1 MTPSLRLRTRAS
13 MRAAAVASAGIVI
26 LALIA
31 ACGTSKRDVS
41 GAGAARTAA
50 ACDAKSMQESLNSL
64 EKSAAKAAG
73 GRGVAI
79 LAKASELEAMIARA
93 TVVRAN
99 ANGLERVACAT
110 VAATAAL
117 YLADIP
123 LGAGGQTKER
133 ALAAAD
139 RARNLAANIT
149 SACAALTDNER
160 ARSDG
165 RRCALGAYFE
175 ASAALLSALPV
186 YRAASADTPD
196 GPNWDALRIQA
207 ENWGGE
213 AEAKWEGLTAQL
225 SAQAG
230 AFGDADVKTMVN
242 DRLTIYACN
251 LQNAY
256 GSILEQVDKRLRA
269 APDRQAAVQALTPQL
284 TLFQAAHQGAVAKAS
299 TALKLATPPPESCAP
314 GGDARR
320 CTRDLN
326 TALNVRC
333 LQIWGVGATP

>member
-1 MTPSLRLRTRAS
+1 MTPSLYTWTQVSL
-13 MRAAAVASAGIVI
+13 RAAAVASAGLLV
-26 LALIA
+26 LALA
-31 ACGTSKRDVS
+31 TACGTPNRNTSES
-41 GAGAARTAA
+41 GAARASQ
-50 ACDAKSMQESLNSL
+50 CDAPSMQETLNTL
-64 EKSAAKAAG
+64 EKSAAQAPS
-73 GRGVAI
+73 GRSSMIV
-79 LAKASELEAMIARA
+79 AKANDLEAIITRA
-93 TVVRAN
+93 GVVRAN

-123 LGAGGQTKER
+123 LGVGGQTKER

-139 RARNLAANIT
+139 RARGLAANVST
-149 SACAALTDNER
+149 ACTALTSDER

-175 ASAALLSALPV
+175 ASTSVLSALPV
-186 YRAASADTPD
+186 YRAAAADSGEAPD
-196 GPNWDALRIQA
+196 WDALRIQA
-207 ENWGGE
+207 ENWGSE

-230 AFGDADVKTMVN
+230 AFGDSDVKTMVN

-256 GSILEQVDKRLRA
+256 ASILEQVDRRLRQ
-269 APDRQAAVQALTPQL
+269 APDRQAALQALTPPL
-284 TLFQAAHQGAVAKAS
+284 TLFQTAHQGAAAKAA
-299 TALKLATPPPESCAP
+299 TALKLAATPPESCAA
-314 GGDARR
+314 GGDPRR

-326 TALNVRC
+326 TALTVRC
-333 LQIWGVGATP
+333 LQIWGVGPAQ